1 MNGPTVTGMIALLS
15 MVLVAFGLPAGIFVL
30 IRNRVRP
37 NSDHTISN
45 RIIKG
50 VFLFL
55 VMITAVSSLP
65 LLLSGRI

>member
-15 MVLVAFGLPAGIFVL
+15 MVLAAFGLPAGIFVL
-30 IRNRVRP
+30 IRNKVKP

>member
-15 MVLVAFGLPAGIFVL
+15 MVLAAFGLPAGIFVL

-50 VFLFL
+50 IFLFIF
-55 VMITAVSSLP
+55 MITAVSSLP

>member
-15 MVLVAFGLPAGIFVL
+15 MELAAFGLPAGIFVL
-30 IRNRVRP
+30 IRNKVKP

>member
-30 IRNRVRP
+30 IRNKVKP